1 MAGLSQALGTPGGGG
16 IAPADSVAK
25 EKLHINRGF
34 GFSIDIEANS
44 GAVISR
50 PVAAKPHMRQ
60 TSCAFMLEE
69 HYLAVRVKQLFLTGG
84 PEGFVDGGGQG
95 ALPFSQRAS

>member
-1 MAGLSQALGTPGGGG
+1 MAGLSQARGTPGGGG

-25 EKLHINRGF
+25 KKLHINRGF

-60 TSCAFMLEE
+60 TSGAFMLEE
-69 HYLAVRVKQLFLTGG
+69 HYLAVRVKQSFLTGG
-84 PEGFVDGGGQG
+84 PKGFEVCDGYG
-95 ALPFSQRAS
+95 ALRLLQRAS